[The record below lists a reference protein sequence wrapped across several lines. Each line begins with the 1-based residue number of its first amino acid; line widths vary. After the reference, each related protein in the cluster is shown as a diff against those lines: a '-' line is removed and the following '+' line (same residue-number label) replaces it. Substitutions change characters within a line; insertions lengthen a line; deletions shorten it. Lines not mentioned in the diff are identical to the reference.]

1 MRIPALSSQ
10 LFAIAVSLVLGAAP
24 AAADLLIVVDKSA
37 QRMSVS
43 IDGTPRYAWRVST
56 GRQGYD
62 TPSGS
67 FRPFR
72 LERDHFSKEWD
83 DAPMPH
89 SIFFTDVGH
98 AIHGSYDVRHLG
110 SPVSHGWIRIRS
122 ENATLLF
129 SLVEAEGLERT
140 KVVARRRSL
149 PAESSI
155 LYDVIGDVV
164 RTSDRTGVDACVQ
177 THRAFDNQGRV
188 EHESIRST
196 TSPAA
201 PTRRS
206 PTASVT
212 RTASR
217 SRRPAERRV
226 LDPRESSPS

>member
-10 LFAIAVSLVLGAAP
+10 LFAIAVWLVLGAAP

-110 SPVSHGWIRIRS
+110 SPVSHGCIRIAPD
-122 ENATLLF
+122 NATLLF

-140 KVVARRRSL
+140 KVVVSEGRPVVAQDSFTIPQTPRRFAPTPLGPDGPPPARW
-149 PAESSI
+149 
-155 LYDVIGDVV
+155 Y
-164 RTSDRTGVDACVQ
+164 
-177 THRAFDNQGRV
+177 
-188 EHESIRST
+188 
-196 TSPAA
+196 AA
-201 PTRRS
+201 PRS
-206 PTASVT
+206 PRWA
-212 RTASR
+212 
-217 SRRPAERRV
+217 
-226 LDPRESSPS
+226 DGGPSYADGYNEDGW